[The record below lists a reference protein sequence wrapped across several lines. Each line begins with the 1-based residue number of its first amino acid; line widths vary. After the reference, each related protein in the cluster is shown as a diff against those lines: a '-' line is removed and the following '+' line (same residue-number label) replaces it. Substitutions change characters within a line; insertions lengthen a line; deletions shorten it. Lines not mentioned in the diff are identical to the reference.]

1 MEILKTIG
9 VIILS
14 TMALSFTVALI
25 RHFKSENVCECGQ
38 CGIKVNTGRTICDNC
53 LFKGVK

>member
-14 TMALSFTVALI
+14 TMALSFIVALI
-25 RHFKSENVCECGQ
+25 RHFKSENVYECSL
-38 CGIKVNTGRTICDNC
+38 CGIKVNTGRNICDKC
-53 LFKGVK
+53 AWRLK